1 MDVKIPKI
9 GETYERSD
17 GEIVIVVGLIL
28 DDDGDFCVEYE
39 TESEAEVVG
48 LHHWLGVAR
57 TEDFPHPR
65 RFTLVEM
72 VEDEGDGEGEPKTEG
87 EPTRDNK
94 LRVLS
99 HARDFNRELKED
111 EPVKVADP
119 EVAG

>member
-9 GETYERSD
+9 GETYERHD

-39 TESEAEVVG
+39 AESETDSVG
-48 LHHWLGVAR
+48 LHHWMGIER

-72 VEDEGDGEGEPKTEG
+72 VEDESEGEPKAEG
-87 EPTRDNK
+87 EPTRENK
-94 LRVLS
+94 LHVLS
-99 HARDFNRELKED
+99 HARDFNKQMKEG
-111 EPVKVADP
+111 EPVKVPDP
-119 EVAG
+119 EIAG